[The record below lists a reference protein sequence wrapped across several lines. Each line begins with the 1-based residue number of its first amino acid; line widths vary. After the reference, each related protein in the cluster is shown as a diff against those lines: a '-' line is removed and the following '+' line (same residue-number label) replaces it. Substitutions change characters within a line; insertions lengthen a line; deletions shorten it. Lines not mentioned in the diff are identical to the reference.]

1 MLSFD
6 VVIKLAA
13 LGILVMLARLV
24 LESIGDRKEYGLLLT
39 IAGVVVGFLVVI
51 PLLTNLIQ
59 SVKTLFN
66 L

>member
-1 MLSFD
+1 MSVD
-6 VVIKLAA
+6 VVVKLAA
-13 LGILVMLARLV
+13 LGVLVMLARIV
-24 LESIGDRKEYGLLLT
+24 LESIGDRREYGLLLT
-39 IAGVVVGFLVVI
+39 IAGVVGGFLGVI